1 MPLKFSFKKM
11 FEKENNLQNIL
22 TRLSQK
28 GDSNIMSDFI
38 DGALWKQKMEGCK
51 GDIVIPF
58 YLYVDD
64 LEINNPLG
72 AKATSDQIAV
82 IYFSFPNLNSH
93 KLDSIFLAGIIKTND
108 MKQFGNDVC
117 LRSLVTEIKFLEEEG
132 LTLFALSPKPIKVK
146 FMLALILGDN
156 LGVNSLL
163 DFSKSFSANY
173 YCRFCTDSK
182 QICQHLS
189 QENAATMRNIEKYNN
204 DLKKNDFKQT
214 GVRKKS
220 VLNDIKSFHVVNN
233 FAVDVMHDIFE
244 GICHYDIAHILL
256 YYIYECKLFTL
267 EELNIC
273 KNNFNYG
280 QIEIGNMSPPIKFEE
295 HLQKKKFKMS
305 ARQMMTF
312 THFLPLM
319 IGHFIPK
326 NDEVWAFFLGLLKII
341 DIIMSFKI
349 SKSEIILLRLLI
361 KEHNEQ
367 FTRLFKDTLKPKFHL
382 LVHYPT
388 VIEHSGPPRKFWC
401 FRYES
406 KHKEFKIYAHAITSR
421 KNICLTLAKK
431 NQMKFASF
439 LLENHA
445 EFQVENCNKITSNF
459 SDFISNQLGTVTD
472 EFTSY

>member
-1 MPLKFSFKKM
+1 MIF
-11 FEKENNLQNIL
+11 
-22 TRLSQK
+22 
-28 GDSNIMSDFI
+28 FI
-38 DGALWKQKMEGCK
+38 
-51 GDIVIPF
+51 
-58 YLYVDD
+58 
-64 LEINNPLG
+64 
-72 AKATSDQIAV
+72 
-82 IYFSFPNLNSH
+82 
-93 KLDSIFLAGIIKTND
+93 
-108 MKQFGNDVC
+108 
-117 LRSLVTEIKFLEEEG
+117 
-132 LTLFALSPKPIKVK
+132 
-146 FMLALILGDN
+146 
-156 LGVNSLL
+156 
-163 DFSKSFSANY
+163 
-173 YCRFCTDSK
+173 
-182 QICQHLS
+182 
-189 QENAATMRNIEKYNN
+189 
-204 DLKKNDFKQT
+204 
-214 GVRKKS
+214 
-220 VLNDIKSFHVVNN
+220 
-233 FAVDVMHDIFE
+233 

-472 EFTSY
+472 EFTSYSKLDYKGTTYKIDYFLTKFTDDVLQLYKIIEIIMTSSNIYILCENVSVIGYVSHYNAYEVTKCPTKDDKGNDLLLINIKNFSCFPVNTNTLVNGEIMVIPKEYL